1 MRILFLYP
9 NKYLNTGIP
18 TGIATLSAVLK
29 REGHEVDIFDWTFIK
44 TESENEKPLTAN
56 KGLYLPT
63 PYTIENLVADDPVRS
78 LDEAFE
84 EKLRSFDPDLVAVS
98 VMTGYFDDVTGL
110 LNRVRPSCPV
120 VVGGVHST
128 ISPEDA
134 LAPDVVDFIC
144 VGEGEEFLLE
154 LCNRMENN
162 MDYTGIRNL
171 GYKRGKQVKINK
183 LRPFMDMD
191 ELPDPDWELFDE
203 RHLFRPFMGHVYS
216 GSFYVMSRGCPGR
229 CSYCVNGALRKR
241 LRDCGRYFRYQSPGT
256 TARQLANLKK
266 KHGATWFKFAD
277 DSIMLLPKTYLEQLA
292 DALKPLN
299 IMFGCSV
306 RPETVTRHK
315 VELLKSMGCVAA
327 SVGIESGNAIIR
339 KEILNRNM
347 SNEQIEKAIHL
358 LQEFGIRVSTFNM
371 IGLPEEERKNVFET
385 IRLNKQLGIPA
396 VNVYIV
402 YPYPGTEISLNYGTN
417 FRDEKGK
424 IIPVSEAA
432 VFKLSKM
439 PRHEVEGLLKTFNL
453 YVDLPEE
460 MWQTIRKAE
469 RSSPQDSE
477 LKAKLEQYAIGS

>member
-1 MRILFLYP
+1 MKILFLYP
-9 NKYLNTGIP
+9 NQYLDIGIP

-44 TESENEKPLTAN
+44 IKPGEKKALTGN

-63 PYTIENLVADDPVRS
+63 PYTLEDLVADDPVRS

-84 EKLRSFDPDLVAVS
+84 EKLRSFDPNLVAVS
-98 VMTGYFDDVTGL
+98 VMTGYFDDVIGL
-110 LNRVRPSCPV
+110 LNRIRPSCPV
-120 VVGGVHST
+120 VAGGVHST
-128 ISPEDA
+128 ISPEDT
-134 LAPDVVDFIC
+134 LVPDVVDFIC

-154 LCNRMENN
+154 LCNHLEKN
-162 MDYTGIRNL
+162 MDYTGIRNI
-171 GYKRGKQVKINK
+171 GYKRGKQVKINE
-183 LRPFMDMD
+183 LRPFIDMD

-241 LRDCGRYFRYQSPGT
+241 LRDCGRYFRYQSPDT
-256 TARQLANLKK
+256 TARHLANLKK
-266 KHGATWFKFAD
+266 KHGATWFKFVD
-277 DSIMLLPKTYLEQLA
+277 DSITLLPKTYLEQLA
-292 DALKPLN
+292 DALKPLD

-327 SVGIESGNAIIR
+327 SVGIESGNALIR
-339 KEILNRNM
+339 KEVLKRNM
-347 SNEQIEKAIHL
+347 SNEQIENAVHL

-371 IGLPEEERKNVFET
+371 IGLPGETRENVFET
-385 IRLNKQLGIPA
+385 IRLNKHLGVPTA
-396 VNVYIV
+396 NVYIV
-402 YPYPGTEISLNYGTN
+402 YPYPGTELSTNYATRL
-417 FRDEKGK
+417 RDEKGM

-439 PRHEVEGLLKTFNL
+439 ARHEVEGLLKTFNL
-453 YVDLPEE
+453 YLNLPEE
-460 MWQTIRKAE
+460 MWQTIRKVE
-469 RSSPQDSE
+469 KNNSKDLE
-477 LKAKLEQYAIGS
+477 LKEKLEQYAIGS